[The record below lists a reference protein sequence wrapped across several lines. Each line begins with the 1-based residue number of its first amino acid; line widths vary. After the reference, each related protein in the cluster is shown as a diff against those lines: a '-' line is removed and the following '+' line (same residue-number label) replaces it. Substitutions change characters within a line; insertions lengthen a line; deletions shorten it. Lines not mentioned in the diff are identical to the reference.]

1 MLADLYLISHIDFI
15 DLNFNPGH
23 GIAIYLT
30 MGFLTM
36 RSIFSI
42 TPGSNAFTSQPS
54 LARRHLHSRKGFWS
68 TYPGL
73 NSFLVY
79 IFVTVLIVIP
89 ARPIFAE
96 EDPTFVSNFSR
107 LFFEFLLTNLHTA
120 WVRAV
125 ISKPSKKSIWQRLPD
140 WREWIAI
147 TPAASLDIVLPKS
160 VYHLANRFRV
170 SMGYRV
176 FGELSSSQEKLGN
189 IAFLA
194 IAIVFEYMASIFTRK
209 MYIRVAASMLPD

>member
-1 MLADLYLISHIDFI
+1 
-15 DLNFNPGH
+15 
-23 GIAIYLT
+23 
-30 MGFLTM
+30 M

-54 LARRHLHSRKGFWS
+54 LARRHLQNRKGFWS

-96 EDPTFVSNFSR
+96 NGPNLFVPIFSR

-125 ISKPSKKSIWQRLPD
+125 ILKPSKKSIWKRLPD
-140 WREWIAI
+140 WRECMAI
-147 TPAASLDIVLPKS
+147 IPAASPDIVLPNS
-160 VYHLANRFRV
+160 VYHLTNRFRV
-170 SMGYRV
+170 SMSYQV
-176 FGELSSSQEKLGN
+176 FGELSSSQEKLRN

-194 IAIVFEYMASIFTRK
+194 ISVVFEYLASIFTRA